1 MDVLLSEE
9 EQMVKNLARE
19 FLQGECPPSL
29 ARAMEQDDLGYPP
42 DLWKQMADLGWFGM
56 SLPEAYGGQGLPLT
70 YLGIVLEEVGRA
82 IAPVP
87 FHSTMV
93 AALAI
98 NAHGSEQQR
107 RELLPGVA
115 SGSTILTWAFNER
128 DPRFLPQTIQAR
140 AIADGDDF
148 ILSGTKLFVDNFNS
162 AAKCLVV
169 CRTGAYSE
177 ENPREGISLLLVDT
191 NAPGVS
197 HVPLTTL
204 AKDKQSIVTFDQ
216 VRVPASNL
224 VGQQDQGWELAQD
237 MLDRGTAL
245 LCAQMVGAAR
255 KDSEM
260 GIEYAKN
267 RVAFGRPIGSFQSI
281 QHLCADMTIWIDG
294 CQLLTYRGPLENGPG
309 LARRLGSVPGQ
320 GLLQRQMRGSG
331 TLLPGHT
338 RRDRLHDGV
347 RPSPMVPARV
357 GLDHANGNHLRAPL
371 PNRPDVVGPTW
382 KSQVGHGPGAR
393 PLTGNHRVIHRRR
406 RT

>member
-19 FLQGECPPSL
+19 FLEGECSPSL
-29 ARAMEQDDLGYPP
+29 ARAMELDDLGYPP
-42 DLWKQMADLGWFGM
+42 QLWKQMADLGWFGI
-56 SLPEAYGGQGLPLT
+56 SLPEAYGGQGLPIT

-115 SGSTILTWAFNER
+115 TGAKILTWAFNER
-128 DPRFLPQTIQAR
+128 DPRFLPQAIQTQAVR
-140 AIADGDDF
+140 DGDDF
-148 ILSGTKLFVDNFNS
+148 ILTGTKLFVDNFS
-162 AAKCLVV
+162 AAEKCLVV
-169 CRTGAYSE
+169 CRTGPASE
-177 ENPREGISLLLVDT
+177 EDPRHGVSMLLVDT
-191 NAPGVS
+191 NAQGVS
-197 HVPLTTL
+197 TVPLTTL

-216 VRVPASNL
+216 VRVPAANL
-224 VGQQDQGWELAQD
+224 VGRQDQGWDQVQD

-255 KDSEM
+255 KDAEM

-294 CQLLTYRGPLENGPG
+294 CQLLTYEALWKMDQGMPAALEVSQAKAFCNDKCEAAVRSSQVIHGGIGFMMEFDLHLWFRRVSAWSMRMGTTFEHRSRIARTLLDQPG
-309 LARRLGSVPGQ
+309 KVRLGMSIA
-320 GLLQRQMRGSG
+320 
-331 TLLPGHT
+331 
-338 RRDRLHDGV
+338 
-347 RPSPMVPARV
+347 PA
-357 GLDHANGNHLRAPL
+357 P
-371 PNRPDVVGPTW
+371 
-382 KSQVGHGPGAR
+382 
-393 PLTGNHRVIHRRR
+393 
-406 RT
+406 

>member
-19 FLQGECPPSL
+19 FLEGECPPSL

-42 DLWKQMADLGWFGM
+42 HLWKQMADLGWFGM

-115 SGSTILTWAFNER
+115 TGSTILTWAFNER
-128 DPRFLPQTIQAR
+128 DPRFLPHTIQAR

-177 ENPREGISLLLVDT
+177 ENPKDGISLLLVDT
-191 NAPGVS
+191 NAQGVS

-216 VRVPASNL
+216 VRVPVSNL

-294 CQLLTYRGPLENGPG
+294 CQLLTFEALWKMDQGLPAGLEVSQAKAFCNDKCEAAVRSSQVIHGGIGFMMEFDLHLWFRRVSAWTMRMGTTFEHRSRIARTLLDQPG
-309 LARRLGSVPGQ
+309 KVRLG
-320 GLLQRQMRGSG
+320 MN
-331 TLLPGHT
+331 LP
-338 RRDRLHDGV
+338 
-347 RPSPMVPARV
+347 PA
-357 GLDHANGNHLRAPL
+357 P
-371 PNRPDVVGPTW
+371 
-382 KSQVGHGPGAR
+382 
-393 PLTGNHRVIHRRR
+393 
-406 RT
+406 

>member
-115 SGSTILTWAFNER
+115 TGGTILTWAFNER
-128 DPRFLPQTIQAR
+128 DPRFLPHTIQAR

-162 AAKCLVV
+162 AEKCLVV

-177 ENPREGISLLLVDT
+177 ENPKEGISLLLVDT
-191 NAPGVS
+191 NAQGVS

-216 VRVPASNL
+216 VRVTASNL

-294 CQLLTYRGPLENGPG
+294 CQLLTYEALWKMDQGLPAGLEVSQAKAFCNDKCEAAVRSSQVIHGGIGFMMEFDLHLWFRRVSAWTMRMGTTFEHRSRIARTLLDQPG
-309 LARRLGSVPGQ
+309 TVRLGMQ
-320 GLLQRQMRGSG
+320 LA
-331 TLLPGHT
+331 
-338 RRDRLHDGV
+338 
-347 RPSPMVPARV
+347 PA
-357 GLDHANGNHLRAPL
+357 P
-371 PNRPDVVGPTW
+371 
-382 KSQVGHGPGAR
+382 
-393 PLTGNHRVIHRRR
+393 
-406 RT
+406 